1 MNPATILIIGGCVH
15 AVLGAGIFFVKEEPF
30 KSKIF
35 FATAIKGLLVALL
48 IGFSL
53 KTQSVWDGALYGL
66 LYGLAF
72 GVVIFLAKGA
82 SFKTTP
88 HVLIGSIIQGAVT
101 GALIAAFALK

>member
-1 MNPATILIIGGCVH
+1 MNLAKILIIGGCIH
-15 AVLGAGIFFVKEEPF
+15 AVLGAGIFFAKEEPF
-30 KSKIF
+30 KAKIF
-35 FATAIKGLLVALL
+35 LATTIKGLLVALL

-53 KTQSVWDGALYGL
+53 KTPSVWDGVMYGL

-88 HVLIGSIIQGAVT
+88 HVLIGSIIQGAIT